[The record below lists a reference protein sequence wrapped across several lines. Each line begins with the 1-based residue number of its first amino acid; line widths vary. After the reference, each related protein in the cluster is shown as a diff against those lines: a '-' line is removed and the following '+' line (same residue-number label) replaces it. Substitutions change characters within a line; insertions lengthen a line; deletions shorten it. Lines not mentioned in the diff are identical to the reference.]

1 MREHTTIKRGLI
13 HRPKCKA
20 SLLKNNPRAMVL
32 FYHSPGKYERG
43 KTMANFKWYKV
54 KVVQEKGERYNVDR
68 KISGPYD
75 IHRIARDV
83 LEMDTEAEEVVTMLT
98 LDTKNQVTG
107 IFEVSRG
114 TINSSLVH
122 PREVFK
128 RALLH
133 NATSIILLHNHPSGD
148 PKPSTEDVNMT
159 KRIVEAG
166 SILGVNVLDH
176 VIIGHDRHASL
187 KEMELM

>member
-1 MREHTTIKRGLI
+1 
-13 HRPKCKA
+13 
-20 SLLKNNPRAMVL
+20 
-32 FYHSPGKYERG
+32 
-43 KTMANFKWYKV
+43 MANFKWYKV
-54 KVVQEKGERYNVDR
+54 KVVQEKGERYDVDR

-75 IHRIARDV
+75 IYRIARDV

-176 VIIGHDRHASL
+176 VIIGHDRHSSL

>member
-1 MREHTTIKRGLI
+1 
-13 HRPKCKA
+13 
-20 SLLKNNPRAMVL
+20 
-32 FYHSPGKYERG
+32 
-43 KTMANFKWYKV
+43 MANFKWYKV
-54 KVVQEKGERYNVDR
+54 KVVQEKGERYNIDR

>member
-1 MREHTTIKRGLI
+1 MIM
-13 HRPKCKA
+13 
-20 SLLKNNPRAMVL
+20 S
-32 FYHSPGKYERG
+32 
-43 KTMANFKWYKV
+43 NFKWFKI
-54 KVVQEKGERYNVDR
+54 KVVQEKGERYDVDR

-83 LEMDTEAEEVVTMLT
+83 LEMDTEAEEVVMLLT
-98 LDTKNQVTG
+98 LNTKNQVTG

-114 TINSSLVH
+114 TINTSLVH

-133 NATSIILLHNHPSGD
+133 NATAIVLLHNHPSGD
-148 PKPSTEDVNMT
+148 PKPSIEDISITE
-159 KRIVEAG
+159 RLVEAG